1 MLPYYDGN
9 LRKLL
14 FCNTERNASPMKQFH
29 IACDV
34 TRRHQ
39 AHLPLPPYL
48 IAAVLGALQT
58 ESGGNHAASSA
69 LCASFDLVAFGTCPY
84 QPRIQLH
91 TQSHK
96 HASKITKY
104 HLLLSCDPLSVYSLF
119 LSLARARPSALLFL
133 LTFPLFARSRNL
145 RARVHRWVLMATT

>member
-1 MLPYYDGN
+1 
-9 LRKLL
+9 
-14 FCNTERNASPMKQFH
+14 MKQFH
-29 IACDV
+29 IADDV
-34 TRRHQ
+34 TRRHE

-48 IAAVLGALQT
+48 ITVVLGVLQT
-58 ESGGNHAASSA
+58 ERGGNRAPSST

-84 QPRIQLH
+84 QPTRIQLH

-104 HLLLSCDPLSVYSLF
+104 HLLLSFDPPS
-119 LSLARARPSALLFL
+119 LSLARSPALFLL

-145 RARVHRWVLMATT
+145 RARVHRWALMAT